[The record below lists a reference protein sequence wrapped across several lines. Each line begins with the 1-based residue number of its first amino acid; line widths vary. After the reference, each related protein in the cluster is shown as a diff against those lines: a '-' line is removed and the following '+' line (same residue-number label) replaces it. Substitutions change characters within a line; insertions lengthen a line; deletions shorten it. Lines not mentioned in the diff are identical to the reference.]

1 VWRSKLPL
9 LAYDDPSELPR
20 TLSLGFERVNG
31 RAWRNEKGAGFGAGP
46 LVEKPDYI

>member
-1 VWRSKLPL
+1 VALKASL

-31 RAWRNEKGAGFGAGP
+31 GAVRNEKGAGFARP
-46 LVEKPDYI
+46 LLEKSDYI